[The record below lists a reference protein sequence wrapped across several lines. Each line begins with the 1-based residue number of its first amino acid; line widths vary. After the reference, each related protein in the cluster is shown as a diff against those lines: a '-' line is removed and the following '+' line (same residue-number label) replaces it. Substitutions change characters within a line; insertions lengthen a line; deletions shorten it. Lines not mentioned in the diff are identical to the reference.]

1 MVPSP
6 AEALEPDV
14 FLDVVFEDGLL
25 FIEVGN
31 ATLRPAE
38 VVEIKFGQSFHGLGG
53 GTDFAKLR
61 LFRRIEYLAPGRR
74 IRALL
79 DSSAAYF
86 ARKEPTKLT
95 ATVKFRDHEGKRH
108 QREITHDLAIYRDLP
123 YVVQP
128 CATAASSG
136 DPTP

>member
-1 MVPSP
+1 VPSQ
-6 AEALEPDV
+6 LEPDV
-14 FLDVVFEDGLL
+14 FLDFVFEDGLL
-25 FIEVGN
+25 FVEVGN

-38 VVEIKFGQSFHGLGG
+38 VVEIKFGQSFGGLGG
-53 GTDFAKLR
+53 RVDFSKLR

-95 ATVKFRDHEGKRH
+95 ATIRFRDQEGKRH
-108 QREITHDLAIYRDLP
+108 ERTVTHDLAIYRDLP

-128 CATAASSG
+128 CVTATRPAI
-136 DPTP
+136 PTP

>member
-1 MVPSP
+1 VPS
-6 AEALEPDV
+6 ESEPDV
-14 FLDVVFEDGLL
+14 FLDFEFEDGLL
-25 FIEVGN
+25 FVVVGN
-31 ATLRPAE
+31 ATLHAAE
-38 VVEIKFGQSFHGLGG
+38 AVEIKFGQSFHGLGG

-61 LFRRIEYLAPGRR
+61 VFKRIEYLAPGRR

-95 ATVKFRDHEGKRH
+95 ATIRFRDADGKRH
-108 QREITHDLAIYRDLP
+108 ERAVTHDLAIYRDLP

-128 CATAASSG
+128 CVTAASPAI
-136 DPTP
+136 PTA

>member
-1 MVPSP
+1 MPSP
-6 AEALEPDV
+6 AAELAPDV
-14 FLDVVFEDGLL
+14 FLDFVFEDGLL
-25 FIEVGN
+25 FVEIGN

-38 VVEIKFGQSFHGLGG
+38 LVEVKFGQSFNGLGG
-53 GTDFAKLR
+53 SVDFAKLR
-61 LFRRIEYLAPGRR
+61 LFKRIEYLAPGRR

-95 ATVKFRDHEGKRH
+95 ATIRFRDAEGKRH
-108 QREITHDLAIYRDLP
+108 ERAVTHDLAIYRDLP

-128 CATAASSG
+128 CVTATRLAI
-136 DPTP
+136 PTA

>member
-1 MVPSP
+1 MPSP
-6 AEALEPDV
+6 AAELAPDV
-14 FLDVVFEDGLL
+14 FLDFVFEDGLL
-25 FIEVGN
+25 FVEIGN

-38 VVEIKFGQSFHGLGG
+38 LVEIKFGQSFNGLGG
-53 GTDFAKLR
+53 SVDFAKLR
-61 LFRRIEYLAPGRR
+61 LFKRIEYLAPGRR

-95 ATVKFRDHEGKRH
+95 ATIRFRDAEGKRH
-108 QREITHDLAIYRDLP
+108 ERAVTHDLAIYRDLP

-128 CATAASSG
+128 CVTATRPAI
-136 DPTP
+136 PTA

>member
-1 MVPSP
+1 MPSP
-6 AEALEPDV
+6 AAELAPDV

-25 FIEVGN
+25 FVEIGN

-38 VVEIKFGQSFHGLGG
+38 LVEVKFGQSFNGLGG
-53 GTDFAKLR
+53 SVDFAKLR
-61 LFRRIEYLAPGRR
+61 LFKRIEYLAPGRR

-95 ATVKFRDHEGKRH
+95 ATIRFRDAEGKRH
-108 QREITHDLAIYRDLP
+108 ERAVTHDLAIYRDLP

-128 CATAASSG
+128 CVTATRPAI
-136 DPTP
+136 PTA

>member
-1 MVPSP
+1 MPSP
-6 AEALEPDV
+6 AAELAPDV
-14 FLDVVFEDGLL
+14 FLDFVFEDGLL
-25 FIEVGN
+25 FVEIGN

-38 VVEIKFGQSFHGLGG
+38 LVEVKFGQSFNGLGG
-53 GTDFAKLR
+53 SVDFAKLR
-61 LFRRIEYLAPGRR
+61 LFKRIEYLAPGRR

-95 ATVKFRDHEGKRH
+95 ATIRFRDAEGKRH
-108 QREITHDLAIYRDLP
+108 ERAVTHDLAIYRDLP

-128 CATAASSG
+128 CVTATRPAI
-136 DPTP
+136 PTA

>member
-1 MVPSP
+1 MAS
-6 AEALEPDV
+6 ELETAADV
-14 FLDVVFEDGLL
+14 FLDFEFEDGLL
-25 FIEVGN
+25 HVVVGN

-38 VVEIKFGQSFHGLGG
+38 FVEIRFGQSFHGLGG
-53 GTDFAKLR
+53 DVDFSKLR
-61 LFRRIEYLAPGRR
+61 LFKRIDYLAPGRR

-95 ATVKFRDHEGKRH
+95 ATIRFRDHEGKRH
-108 QREITHDLAIYRDLP
+108 ERTVTHDLAIYRDLP

-128 CATAASSG
+128 CVTAMRPRI
-136 DPTP
+136 PTA

>member
-1 MVPSP
+1 MPSP
-6 AEALEPDV
+6 AAEFAPDV
-14 FLDVVFEDGLL
+14 FLDFVFEDGLL
-25 FIEVGN
+25 FVEIGN

-38 VVEIKFGQSFHGLGG
+38 LVEVKFGQSFNGLGG
-53 GTDFAKLR
+53 SVDFAKLR
-61 LFRRIEYLAPGRR
+61 LFKRIEYLAPGRR

-95 ATVKFRDHEGKRH
+95 ATIRFRDAEGKRH
-108 QREITHDLAIYRDLP
+108 ERAVTHDLAIYRDLP

-128 CATAASSG
+128 CVTATRPAI
-136 DPTP
+136 PTA

>member
-1 MVPSP
+1 MAS
-6 AEALEPDV
+6 ELETAADV
-14 FLDVVFEDGLL
+14 FLDFEFEDGLL
-25 FIEVGN
+25 HVVVGN

-38 VVEIKFGQSFHGLGG
+38 SVVIRFGQSFHGLGG
-53 GTDFAKLR
+53 SVDFSKLR

-95 ATVKFRDHEGKRH
+95 ATIRFRDPEGKRH
-108 QREITHDLAIYRDLP
+108 ERTVTHDLTIYRDLP

-128 CATAASSG
+128 CVTAIRPRT
-136 DPTP
+136 PTT